1 MNDGSARS
9 LPKKFL
15 REETY
20 HQLRRAIIRG
30 DLRPGQ
36 QLSEPQLADQFQ
48 ISRSPIREA
57 LGRLERDG
65 FVSRRVNG
73 RIYVAP
79 LDITELQQLYVVRAN
94 LEGLATRL
102 AASHL
107 STADLNEMAGHL
119 RDMRTLAEK
128 GDVDGTLDCGERF
141 HGVIINAARNIPLA
155 EIVAGLRLRISRFR
169 TYIASTRR
177 HDIRIGEHQE
187 ILDALYDRDPNRA
200 EESMIRHIE
209 YSADA
214 MLRGTLAT

>member
-1 MNDGSARS
+1 MNEFSLRS
-9 LPKKFL
+9 LPKKSL

-20 HQLRRAIIRG
+20 HDLRRAIIGG

-57 LGRLERDG
+57 LGRLEQDG

-79 LDITELQQLYVVRAN
+79 LEITELQQLYVIRAN

-119 RDMRTLAEK
+119 REMRDLAEN
-128 GDVDGTLDCGERF
+128 GDVDGSLDYGGRF
-141 HGVIINAARNIPLA
+141 HGVIINAAHNMPLA
-155 EIVAGLRLRISRFR
+155 EIIAGLRLRISRFR

-177 HDIRIGEHQE
+177 HEVRIGEHQE

-209 YSADA
+209 NSADT